1 MMNTDTDVVGDAVVS
16 ASGQEM
22 VDELARSGKLDV
34 IFDAID
40 SGEVE
45 MTGQGGFVPALIK
58 AALERGLQAELS
70 DHLGYEKGDPSAR
83 EHPNSRN
90 GTSAKTVSSESG
102 DISLDVPRDRQG
114 SFDPKLV
121 RKGQRRLSGLDDM
134 IIPPRAALQRGR
146 PQACTPGGCR
156 SGRSSIT
163 WPPRSAPSCPTRRS
177 ATSRTR

>member
-70 DHLGYEKGDPSAR
+70 DHLGY
-83 EHPNSRN
+83 
-90 GTSAKTVSSESG
+90 
-102 DISLDVPRDRQG
+102 
-114 SFDPKLV
+114 
-121 RKGQRRLSGLDDM
+121 
-134 IIPPRAALQRGR
+134 
-146 PQACTPGGCR
+146 
-156 SGRSSIT
+156 
-163 WPPRSAPSCPTRRS
+163 
-177 ATSRTR
+177 